1 VGASGAGANRA
12 AAIVQLH
19 PLTIPVDE
27 NATLVENTIQKERGV
42 RLDPLETSD
51 IHSAFGHIFN
61 ARTQA
66 RASDVV
72 GERYEQIQIGTLV
85 LVATRQ

>member
-1 VGASGAGANRA
+1 MGASGAGANRA
-12 AAIVQLH
+12 ATFAQLH

-27 NATLVENTIQKERGV
+27 DAPLVEDTIQKEWGV
-42 RLDPLETSD
+42 RLNPLETSD
-51 IHSAFGHIFN
+51 IHSASGHILN

-72 GERYEQIQIGTLV
+72 GERYEQIQIGALV